1 MEKTSLTAADVEL
14 WLNDN
19 VDWLRDYLQR
29 HHSTLDDTQ
38 SRHTVPAQSRC
49 DSTPSPWHSRSHT
62 TAVDEASV
70 TSATSHMTSSTHQQ
84 QQVRHDVTVAE
95 LTSPPRANLLI
106 VTSDAVERTA
116 SDSSALPTQ
125 RYTPS
130 HLYNTSSQVYTSL
143 SHVQTDSKRHLRRHF
158 AKSRMRVTDGQ
169 FCNDLTSDKSSA
181 SFDWFVPH
189 THRCIGLLSC
199 RRWYINN

>member
-29 HHSTLDDTQ
+29 HHSILDDTQ

-70 TSATSHMTSSTHQQ
+70 TSAISHMTSSTHQQ

-143 SHVQTDSKRHLRRHF
+143 SHLHTSSHLVTPVHLVTGAHPITGVHVIVTRADRLQETSAPTLCQVEDASYRR
-158 AKSRMRVTDGQ
+158 SVLQR
-169 FCNDLTSDKSSA
+169 SDE
-181 SFDWFVPH
+181 
-189 THRCIGLLSC
+189 
-199 RRWYINN
+199 